1 MKIVFLDAKTI
12 GDDIDLSAYDT
23 LGEVVKY
30 SFSQPEEVPERAAD
44 ADVLIVN
51 KIRIDEA
58 AVGRADHLKLVC
70 VTATGTNNLDKDY
83 LERRGIAWRNVAD
96 YSTQSVA
103 QHTFAMLFFLL
114 EKLRY
119 YDDYVKEGRYI
130 NDTVF
135 THFAEHF
142 YELKGKTW
150 GIIGL
155 GNIGR
160 RVAAIAEAFG
170 AEVIYTSPSG
180 SAPQEGYHQVD
191 PDTLL
196 AESDII
202 SVHAPLNQY
211 TENLINESAL
221 KKMKKTCIFLNLGR
235 GPIVNEQDLADALM
249 QGEIA
254 AAGLDVLC
262 QEPMS
267 SDNPLMAIKDSRKL
281 FITPHI
287 GWASVESRTRLMD
300 IIFIRSKN
308 FSHCHKKRPGRQIQ
322 VGQVCSQLGKEGRP
336 GPKTNIVYHFSAKQ
350 PVQQIPGCSCG
361 CKGTSCFFD
370 PVSLPPYQAEPPCKN
385 GNRSSHRYIS
395 HDFGLIL

>member
-191 PDTLL
+191 LDTLL

-221 KKMKKTCIFLNLGR
+221 KKMKKNCIFLNLGR

-267 SDNPLMAIKDSRKL
+267 SGNPLMAIKDSRKL

-300 IIFIRSKN
+300 IIF
-308 FSHCHKKRPGRQIQ
+308 HQI
-322 VGQVCSQLGKEGRP
+322 KE
-336 GPKTNIVYHFSAKQ
+336 
-350 PVQQIPGCSCG
+350 
-361 CKGTSCFFD
+361 FFA
-370 PVSLPPYQAEPPCKN
+370 LP
-385 GNRSSHRYIS
+385 
-395 HDFGLIL
+395 